1 MLHYSTVCTMHGDN
15 FDYKSALGFFINN
28 QNQYISESEIVKSLS
43 ACIFFTSLFVSFLP
57 SSTFYTSN
65 RTIGP
70 LTFKTHFQAARPP
83 GLVQVERGREPGAS
97 ESPSKRLLAHKNKTP
112 PKNPPISPYFQSSYF
127 FCCKKVFTSVAPL
140 SLRYKSV
147 KTKEGYKKR
156 CHLFLIA
163 R

>member
-1 MLHYSTVCTMHGDN
+1 MVLISITKVPW
-15 FDYKSALGFFINN
+15 ALLIIKIH
-28 QNQYISESEIVKSLS
+28 ISESEIVKSLS
-43 ACIFFTSLFVSFLP
+43 ACIFFTSLFVPFLP

-70 LTFKTHFQAARPP
+70 LTFKTHFQAARSP
-83 GLVQVERGREPGAS
+83 GLVVQVERGREPGAS

-127 FCCKKVFTSVAPL
+127 FFCKKVHHSL
-140 SLRYKSV
+140 LRYKSV